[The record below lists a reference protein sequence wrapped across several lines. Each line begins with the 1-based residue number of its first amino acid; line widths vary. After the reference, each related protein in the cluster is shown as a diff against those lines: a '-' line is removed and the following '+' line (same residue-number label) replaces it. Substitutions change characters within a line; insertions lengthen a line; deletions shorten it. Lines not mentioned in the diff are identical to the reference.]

1 MSAVE
6 RTRPERAPRL
16 GRAPARAGLLAGLWL
31 LSIGAEPRAGAAS
44 APLGAPQVA
53 ELLGA
58 AAGEPGAAPRGAI
71 APIAAAQT
79 PAPSAAAVPAARA
92 SIPAAQEAVAR
103 SAPGG
108 AGAQATRPSGSA
120 AAEASAADSS
130 ADSQRA
136 PGEPGAIARFG
147 LDLPLGGAITIEDQ
161 SQNAFGFPVPGLDD
175 LQRRAFQV
183 GNSFFRG
190 NWIAAPASAAGRDG
204 LGPLFNARSCGACH
218 GLDGR
223 GLVPEGDGTPDG
235 QGLLLRL
242 GIPGPSG
249 DLPEPRYGGQLQDQ
263 ALPGIPPEALPRIRW
278 IEQRGVY
285 ADGQEFHLRAP
296 RFDLEQPA
304 YGPFD
309 RDLRIG
315 ARLAPQLIGLGLLE
329 AIPLEALLAR
339 ADPEDRDG
347 DGISG
352 RVHWLPGEAGQRRAG
367 RFGWKATQAD
377 LEGQIA
383 AAFLNDI
390 GITSALAPDEALSG
404 PQAAALQFSSGGQP
418 EVDPQTFERVVLYS
432 RLLAVPAQRGE
443 PETLLEGAR
452 LFEALGCAA
461 CHTPLQ
467 SSGPSD
473 HAPGLSGQRFRPYT
487 DLLLHDLGPGLAD
500 QKQDGDAAPA
510 EWRTPP
516 LWGLGLV
523 PVVNGPMALLHD
535 GRARDFAEA
544 ILWHGGE
551 AHAAREA
558 FRCADADTRAALIR
572 FLSSL

>member
-6 RTRPERAPRL
+6 RTRPERTPRL

-31 LSIGAEPRAGAAS
+31 LAIGAEPRAGAAS

-58 AAGEPGAAPRGAI
+58 AAGEPGAAPCGAI
-71 APIAAAQT
+71 AAIAAAARTPAPIAAGAVVAVHAAS
-79 PAPSAAAVPAARA
+79 PSMLLAPKAVQRSATSHAGAPAARPSA
-92 SIPAAQEAVAR
+92 SPAAEF
-103 SAPGG
+103 
-108 AGAQATRPSGSA
+108 SA
-120 AAEASAADSS
+120 AG
-130 ADSQRA
+130 QQ
-136 PGEPGAIARFG
+136 EPVEPSAIARFG
-147 LDLPLGGAITIEDQ
+147 LDLPLGGAITVQDQ

-309 RDLRIG
+309 KDLRIG

-383 AAFLNDI
+383 AAFVNDI
-390 GITSALAPDEALSG
+390 GITSALEPDETLSG
-404 PQAAALQFSSGGQP
+404 PQAAALEFSSGGQP

-443 PETLLEGAR
+443 TETLLEGAR

-473 HAPGLSGQRFRPYT
+473 QATGLSEQRFRPYT

-523 PVVNGPMALLHD
+523 PVVNGRMALLHD

-551 AHAAREA
+551 AQAAREA
-558 FRCADADTRAALIR
+558 FRCADADARAALIR